1 MQQKSATQSG
11 GTRLYWWSYPSR
23 VALFVTLPIYLFCWS
38 LNAATFDFYGHNHK
52 FLTGPTAILGLA
64 AILAFAACAFLVEPR
79 AARREAVVLVDPA
92 SLNPAVNVLT
102 TVVLA
107 AYTIFLFPILLKPQ
121 LLIELVMGSQ
131 TAMFTL
137 RETLNRIPGV
147 TSLMSLQSLL
157 AVTIVGYKGL
167 TGTHAP
173 KLYTRALAIV
183 AGLCLLRA
191 WLWSERLALIEF
203 VVPVIVV
210 ALARFEPPRG
220 RTSFRP
226 LVLAPLAGLVALF
239 AFFLVGEYFRSWQ
252 HYQHTFAGSFPEF
265 IATRLAGYYATALNN
280 GAAVITLLEPF
291 EAPTMTAQWFY
302 KFPFWQFVAPSWSYE
317 SFDVMS
323 FLEAYLNPEF
333 NNMSGIF
340 LPLADFGPGIGIAFW
355 MGLGLITGL
364 IFNSFALGGI
374 TGFILYPVWFT
385 GLIEMLRIFYWGE
398 TRFFPVLFGALILA
412 SYLKRCASQR
422 ATPLVAG

>member
-1 MQQKSATQSG
+1 MQQRRARQSG

-23 VALFVTLPIYLFCWS
+23 VALFVTLPIFLVCWS
-38 LNAATFDFYGHNHK
+38 LNAVAFDFYGHNHK
-52 FLTGPTAILGLA
+52 FLAGPAALLGLA
-64 AILAFAACAFLVEPR
+64 AILAFAGGAFLVEPR
-79 AARREAVVLVDPA
+79 VARREVAVLIETA
-92 SLNPAVNVLT
+92 SLNAAINVLT
-102 TVVLA
+102 AVVLA

-121 LLIELVMGSQ
+121 LLIELVKGSD

-147 TSLMSLQSLL
+147 TSLMALQSLL

-167 TGTHAP
+167 TGTNAP
-173 KLYTRALAIV
+173 KPYTRVLAII

-203 VVPVIVV
+203 VVPVIIV
-210 ALARFEPPRG
+210 AYARFEPPRR

-226 LVLAPLAGLVALF
+226 LVLAPLVGFVALF
-239 AFFLVGEYFRSWQ
+239 AIFLVGEYFRSWQ
-252 HYQHTFAGSFPEF
+252 HYQHTFAGSYPEF

-280 GAAVITLLEPF
+280 GAALITLLEPF
-291 EAPTMTAQWFY
+291 DAPTMTAQWFY
-302 KFPFWQFVAPSWSYE
+302 KFPLWPFVAPSWSYD
-317 SFDVMS
+317 SFDVMP

-333 NNMSGIF
+333 NNMSGIY
-340 LPLADFGPGIGIAFW
+340 LPLADFGPGMGIAFW

-412 SYLKRCASQR
+412 SYLKRCANQR
-422 ATPLVAG
+422 ASPLAAG